1 MSLSHRKS
9 SWLISRSPGAT
20 GVFNGAASVRRNRA
34 PAPKL
39 RDPLLRPYNP
49 SVHVHHHEGRRGT
62 PAFIFDSA
70 RINDRGAARAGGRS
84 GAGALAADGLIGVI
98 NSAVLLPTMVG
109 FASIIYRDEFFT
121 DEEHDYFPLLLKLVF
136 LSAAVHQV
144 CFLCLSSLPF
154 AVGQVQDAGLIFLS
168 SMAGKIVAQMKHQ
181 YEADH
186 IVSTVVVTLALCT
199 AMLGLVLW
207 SIGFLRLANTVQ
219 YLPLP
224 VIGGYLAFIGL
235 FCGES
240 GLRLMVN
247 RADIVGLAGLVHL
260 FNLEALRLSAPGFAA
275 AAVLFVVSRKA
286 TNKLVLPLVLFAFPV
301 AFYVVLAVAGES
313 LEDARSNGWVKE
325 AVDVPPFSKAFELI
339 DFRKVVLSAAFP
351 TVLPE
356 FFAMCAV
363 VAFGSCL
370 DVAAI
375 QFEMGRLLDYG
386 KLESRRI
393 RLLVSDA
400 WCGL

>member
-1 MSLSHRKS
+1 MSLVNRQSN
-9 SWLISRSPGAT
+9 WLISRSPGAT
-20 GVFNGAASVRRNRA
+20 GVFHGARRTKRRL
-34 PAPKL
+34 PPQGESS
-39 RDPLLRPYNP
+39 RDPLLQRYNP
-49 SVHVHHHEGRRGT
+49 SLYVHHEEGQRRT

-70 RINDRGAARAGGRS
+70 RINERGSGRGQGLS
-84 GAGALAADGLIGVI
+84 RRLGLGSVIGDALIGLI

-109 FASIIYRDEFFT
+109 FASIIYRDDFFT
-121 DEEHDYFPLLLKLVF
+121 DDKHDYFPLLLKLVF

-168 SMAGKIVAQMKHQ
+168 SMAGKIVAEMKAD
-181 YEADH
+181 YSADH
-186 IVSTVVVTLALCT
+186 IVATVVVTLSLST
-199 AMLGLVLW
+199 AMLGVVLW
-207 SIGFLRLANTVQ
+207 TIGYCNLANTVQ

-247 RADIVGLAGLVHL
+247 RSDIIGLSGLLNL
-260 FNLEALRLSAPGFAA
+260 FNAKALTLSAPGFGA
-275 AAVLFVVSRKA
+275 AAVLFVVSRKV
-286 TNKLVLPLVLFAFPV
+286 TSKLVLPAVLFAFPLL
-301 AFYVVLAVAGES
+301 FYLVLLLSGAS
-313 LEDARSNGWVKE
+313 LDDARKSGWVEE
-325 AVDVPPFSKAFELI
+325 ATDVPAFFKAFELV

-386 KLESRRI
+386 TSAKANCM
-393 RLLVSDA
+393 VVN
-400 WCGL
+400 